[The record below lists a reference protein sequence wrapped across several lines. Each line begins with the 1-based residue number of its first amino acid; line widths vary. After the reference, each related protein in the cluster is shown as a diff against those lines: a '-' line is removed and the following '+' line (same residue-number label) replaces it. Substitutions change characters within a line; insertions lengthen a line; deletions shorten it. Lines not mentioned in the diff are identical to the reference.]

1 MVLKVSGLKKSYIT
15 KKDTEVKALQG
26 VSLEVGE
33 GELVQVNGPSGCGKT
48 TLLLIC
54 GGLLFPDDGEIL
66 LNNNNLYSYTSQQR
80 DKVRA
85 EKMGFVFQ
93 QFYLV
98 PYLNVLENVLV
109 PSIGSGSASDS
120 AKKRAE
126 ELIKKFKL
134 YHRIYHMPGE
144 LSTGERQRVALA
156 RALINNPKILLA
168 DEPTGNLDNEN
179 TEIVMN
185 YISNF
190 AHEGGAVLLVTHDN
204 RISNNSHRRY
214 RMKEGK
220 FL

>member
-1 MVLKVSGLKKSYIT
+1 MVLKIEGIKKSYIT
-15 KKDTEVKALQG
+15 KKETEVKALQG

-33 GELVQVNGPSGCGKT
+33 GELVEVNGPSGCGKT
-48 TLLLIC
+48 TLLLIS
-54 GGLLFPDDGEIL
+54 GGLLFPDEGEIL

-85 EKMGFVFQ
+85 ENMGFVFQ

-98 PYLNVLENVLV
+98 PYLNVIENVLI
-109 PSIGSGSASDS
+109 PSIGLNSRSASLN
-120 AKKRAE
+120 KRAE
-126 ELIKKFKL
+126 ELIKKFNL
-134 YHRIYHMPGE
+134 FHRIYHMPGE

-179 TEIVMN
+179 TEIVLN

-190 AHEGGAVLLVTHDN
+190 AHEGGAVLLVTHDI
-204 RISNNSHRRY
+204 RVSNNSHRRY